1 MVTRAIFVSI
11 VGVLAGAAV
20 GAVTFGWDAWL
31 DVGSSFIGLT
41 SNWWPLHAMVGG
53 LGGAVFGLLLGL
65 FTLTRVHRVFCF
77 LVGCLIGL
85 LGAVVLLFM
94 NADRLGW
101 QQRSVPAQIA
111 PLLLSGGSWAV
122 IGWLIGLTKSKS
134 TKSDYQGPQPSLR
147 ILG

>member
-1 MVTRAIFVSI
+1 MVARAVFVSLGGI
-11 VGVLAGAAV
+11 LAGAAV

-53 LGGAVFGLLLGL
+53 FAGAVFGLLLAL
-65 FTLTRVHRVFCF
+65 FTLTRFDRLACL
-77 LVGCLIGL
+77 LVGCLIGS

-101 QQRSVPAQIA
+101 QQRSVIAQVA
-111 PLLLSGGSWAV
+111 PLLLSVASWAA
-122 IGWLIGLTKSKS
+122 IGWLIGLTKFK
-134 TKSDYQGPQPSLR
+134 
-147 ILG
+147 